1 MQEMPYY
8 YAEDKGW
15 KKYTEAL
22 IPVII
27 LVIIAI
33 VLVGKST
40 TLLCNVPVL
49 GPMFCAKGDVKIGL
63 IGDFSDKAKTSID
76 ANLFKQIIDAQ
87 GAAYQ
92 IYTVPIDQN
101 ILKFP
106 REKLLGKFDIVIVAG
121 MQNLTYEARDAL
133 GIWVQNGGKV
143 IVIGDAGTRDPDDVL
158 IRGWS
163 SAAFGDVFPVALAIS
178 GPVSG
183 IPTKIVDNAVLNF
196 IGEHPILHDY
206 ARLYQLNL
214 TEVNKASCSK
224 ITAVNVVPE
233 AGADQIA
240 WLMNSQDSA
249 KFALAVLEK
258 GTLWGGKI
266 LYFNYDPGC
275 TRGIA
280 IASIRYLAG
289 R

>member
-8 YAEDKGW
+8 YAEEKGW

-27 LVIIAI
+27 LVIIAV
-33 VLVGKST
+33 VLIGKAT
-40 TLLCNVPVL
+40 TLFCNVPVL
-49 GPMFCAKGDVKIGL
+49 GTLFCAKGEVKIGL
-63 IGDFSDKAKTSID
+63 IGDFSDKAKTDIK
-76 ANLFKQIIDAQ
+76 ANLFKQIIDEQ

-133 GIWVQNGGKV
+133 GMWVQNGGK
-143 IVIGDAGTRDPDDVL
+143 IILIGDAGTRDPADVL

-163 SAAFGDVFPVALAIS
+163 SAAFGDAVPVALAIS

-183 IPTKIVDNAVLNF
+183 IPTKTVDHAMLNF

-206 ARLYQLNL
+206 AKLYQLNL
-214 TEVNKASCSK
+214 TEVNKVSCSK
-224 ITAVNVVPE
+224 IKAVDVVPE
-233 AGADQIA
+233 NGADQIA
-240 WLMNSQDSA
+240 WLMNSEDSA

-258 GTLWGGKI
+258 GTTWGGKI

-280 IASIRYLAG
+280 FTAIRYLAG